1 MDLDQQIQALI
12 EDAPKDGTTPQLV
25 AAIAPVL
32 KQMAGQLRHLQY
44 YIVQTLSQN
53 WAITTLTHQTQPDQE
68 KNVVYAFSSLKD
80 VASSPYPIQDPE
92 MIALPI
98 PVTHILFQLVASE
111 QIDSTIFF
119 ESPGNVMAGTEIQR
133 QELADQIQAYL
144 YTQPPAVPP
153 DIA

>member
-32 KQMAGQLRHLQY
+32 RQMAAQLRHLQY
-44 YIVQTLSQN
+44 YIVQTLSEN

-92 MIALPI
+92 MIALPL
-98 PVTHILFQLVASE
+98 PVTHILFQMAASE
-111 QIDSTIFF
+111 QIDSIIFF
-119 ESPGNVMAGTEIQR
+119 ETPGNIVAGTEIQR
-133 QELADQIQAYL
+133 PELADRIQSYL
-144 YTQPPAVPP
+144 HNQVPTVPP
-153 DIA
+153 DLA